1 MVFTMSYANELYY
14 LNCRGWRSLWFN
26 MLFCLL
32 LKWWMVIDLLCML
45 HMWSFIYN
53 LSLSLSQTSIS
64 QHLSSQKIFFLKKC
78 LLLQSKP
85 AKHEKVFEL
94 VLGEWIILF
103 CRNNLIIVLFWPFFF
118 FSINHMSSSCIVYYF
133 VLTI

>member
-1 MVFTMSYANELYY
+1 MVFTMSYTNELYY

-26 MLFCLL
+26 MLYCLL

-53 LSLSLSQTSIS
+53 LSLSLSNINFSTFKKS
-64 QHLSSQKIFFLKKC
+64 KFFFKKKC

-85 AKHEKVFEL
+85 AKHEKVFKL
-94 VLGEWIILF
+94 FLGESIILF
-103 CRNNLIIVLFWPFFF
+103 CWNNLIIVLFLF